1 MIFLFSNK
9 NGALKDGADFMRTK
23 NSKLHPAS
31 DGFYLT
37 MQDNPK
43 HGFFRE
49 LDPDSQFKDGECR
62 LSDGEAAIIIGH
74 GGSDNRLFDEADRD
88 VTDAALR
95 LMAQIAKDNSGRR
108 YTIFLAA
115 CDSAKR
121 QPGETSS
128 LLSSLVQRT
137 NALAEQLQQRNIECW
152 GYTAEAGLVD
162 LNSGHGLPLNL
173 TGGHIYGTITK
184 ANVAY
189 HCGYDR
195 SVTAQL
201 VRYGNGTYGTF
212 IITQALCPLA
222 EVYDWIKQG
231 CKDGMEKWSPRLYET
246 IKPTSK

>member
-9 NGALKDGADFMRTK
+9 AGTLKDGADFMQEK
-23 NSKLHPAS
+23 NSKLHPGY
-31 DGFYLT
+31 DDFYLT
-37 MQDNPK
+37 KQNGSP
-43 HGFFRE
+43 HECRSN
-49 LDPDSQFKDGECR
+49 LDPDSQFKDGECK

-74 GGSDNRLFDEADRD
+74 GGSDNRLFDEARRD

-121 QPGETSS
+121 QPGESSS
-128 LLSSLVQRT
+128 LLSTLVQRT

-152 GYTAEAGLVD
+152 GYTAEAGLVN
-162 LNSGHGLPLNL
+162 LNSGHGLPLKL
-173 TGGHIYGTITK
+173 TGRHIYGTITK
-184 ANVAY
+184 ANVEY

-212 IITQALCPLA
+212 IITEALCPLA
-222 EVYDWIKQG
+222 EVYAWVQQG
-231 CKDGMEKWSPRLYET
+231 CKEGMEKWSPRLYET